1 MTTMVSPLAR
11 LREIELW
18 YVSAMRDA
26 TVPRSQVGDAGEQH
40 PEVGSMRPTHQNT
53 PSTGV
58 RQGRAARRSPA
69 EPLSVV
75 HAAAL
80 YQPVP
85 PVGCDDDGYPYEDS
99 ATVDNSDHNVVAG
112 YIKYVVGDR
121 YGDRDDVF
129 VDADLGLYFE
139 QGNRSALVAPDVLVA
154 LGVEGGSRN
163 SYKIWEEGKPPDL
176 VVEVLSDRTW
186 RKDLRD
192 KPDLYEALGIAE
204 YWSFDQHR
212 LSDDPPLLVRRLD
225 NGSYRVEGDGL
236 TGHSAILG
244 LGIRVDGTLLR
255 LHDPAT
261 GLDLPYYNEA
271 VAMYRQAEGD
281 AMAEAEAREAAEN
294 RAALAERRIAELEEQ
309 LRRSKEV

>member
-18 YVSAMRDA
+18 YVSAMRNA
-26 TVPRSQVGDAGEQH
+26 TVPRSQVGDAGDH
-40 PEVGSMRPTHQNT
+40 SEVSPMRRSQQNT
-53 PSTGV
+53 PSSGV
-58 RQGRAARRSPA
+58 RQSRPARRPPA
-69 EPLSVV
+69 KPLSVV

-129 VDADLGLYFE
+129 VDIDIGLYFE

-192 KPDLYEALGIAE
+192 KPGLYEALGIAE

-212 LSDDPPLLVRRLD
+212 VSNDPPLRVRRLA
-225 NGSYRVEGDGL
+225 NGAYHVEGDGM
-236 TGHSAILG
+236 TGHSAVLG
-244 LGIRVDGTLLR
+244 LDIRVEGTLLR

-271 VAMYRQAEGD
+271 AAMYRQAQVRAAAEG
-281 AMAEAEAREAAEN
+281 EAREA
-294 RAALAERRIAELEEQ
+294 AERRIAELEEQ
-309 LRRSKEV
+309 LRRSKEA

>member
-18 YVSAMRDA
+18 YVSAMRNA
-26 TVPRSQVGDAGEQH
+26 TVPRSLVGDADEQ
-40 PEVGSMRPTHQNT
+40 PAEVSSMRRTQQNT
-53 PSTGV
+53 PSAGV
-58 RQGRAARRSPA
+58 RRSRPARRPPA

-75 HAAAL
+75 HAGAL
-80 YQPVP
+80 YRPVP

-99 ATVDNSDHNVVAG
+99 ATVDNSDHNVVSG
-112 YIKYVVGDR
+112 YIKYVVGVR

-163 SYKIWEEGKPPDL
+163 SYKIWEEDKPPDL

-192 KPDLYEALGIAE
+192 KPGLYEALGIAE

-212 LSDDPPLLVRRLD
+212 VSDDPPLLVRRLK
-225 NGSYRVEGDGL
+225 NGRYHAEGDGM

-244 LGIRVDGTLLR
+244 VDIRVEGILLR

-271 VAMYRQAEGD
+271 VAMYRQAQVHATAEG
-281 AMAEAEAREAAEN
+281 EARQAAEQ
-294 RAALAERRIAELEEQ
+294 RIAELEEQ
-309 LRRSKEV
+309 LHRSKDA

>member
-11 LREIELW
+11 CREIVLW
-18 YVSAMRDA
+18 YVSAMRNA
-26 TVPRSQVGDAGEQH
+26 TVPRSLVGDAGEQH
-40 PEVGSMRPTHQNT
+40 AEVNPMRPSHQNT

-58 RQGRAARRSPA
+58 RPRDPARGSPA

-85 PVGCDDDGYPYEDS
+85 PVGCDDDGYPCDDS
-99 ATVDNSDHNVVAG
+99 AMVDNSDHNLVSG
-112 YIKYVVGDR
+112 YIKYVVGAR
-121 YGDRDDVF
+121 YADRDDVF
-129 VDADLGLYFE
+129 ADADLGLYFE

-154 LGVEGGSRN
+154 FGVEGGSRM

-176 VVEVLSDRTW
+176 VVEVLSHRTW

-192 KPDLYEALGIAE
+192 KPGLYEALGIAE

-212 LSDDPPLLVRRLD
+212 VSDEPPLVVRRLE
-225 NGSYRVEGDGL
+225 NGSYHVEGDGM

-244 LGIRVDGTLLR
+244 LDIRVEGTLLR
-255 LHDPAT
+255 LHDPET
-261 GLDLPYYNEA
+261 GLDLPDYNEA
-271 VAMYRQAEGD
+271 VAMYRQAQSQI
-281 AMAEAEAREAAEN
+281 AEEEEARQAAEQ
-294 RAALAERRIAELEEQ
+294 RIAELEEQ
-309 LRRSKEV
+309 LRRSKGA

>member
-1 MTTMVSPLAR
+1 
-11 LREIELW
+11 
-18 YVSAMRDA
+18 
-26 TVPRSQVGDAGEQH
+26 
-40 PEVGSMRPTHQNT
+40 MRPTHQNT

-58 RQGRAARRSPA
+58 RQGSPARRSPA

-129 VDADLGLYFE
+129 VDVDLGLYFE
-139 QGNRSALVAPDVLVA
+139 QGNRSALVVPDVLVA
-154 LGVEGGSRN
+154 FGVEGGSRN

-176 VVEVLSDRTW
+176 VVEVLSDRAW
-186 RKDLRD
+186 RKDLRA
-192 KPDLYEALGIAE
+192 KPGLYEALGIAE

-212 LSDDPPLLVRRLD
+212 ISNDPPLLVRRLV
-225 NGSYRVEGDGL
+225 NGTYHVEGDGM
-236 TGHSAILG
+236 TGHSAVLG
-244 LGIRVDGTLLR
+244 LDIRVEGTLLR

-271 VAMYRQAEGD
+271 VAMYRQAQVRAAAEG
-281 AMAEAEAREAAEN
+281 EARQAAEQ
-294 RAALAERRIAELEEQ
+294 RIAELEEQ
-309 LRRSKEV
+309 LRRSKGA

>member
-1 MTTMVSPLAR
+1 
-11 LREIELW
+11 
-18 YVSAMRDA
+18 
-26 TVPRSQVGDAGEQH
+26 
-40 PEVGSMRPTHQNT
+40 MRPTHPNT

-58 RQGRAARRSPA
+58 RQGSPARRSPA

-85 PVGCDDDGYPYEDS
+85 PVGCDDDGYPFEDS
-99 ATVDNSDHNVVAG
+99 ATVDNSDHHVVSG
-112 YIKYVVGDR
+112 YIKYVLGER
-121 YGDRDDVF
+121 YGDRDDIF
-129 VDADLGLYFE
+129 VDADLGLHFE

-154 LGVEGGSRN
+154 FGVEGGSRN

-186 RKDLRD
+186 RKDLRT
-192 KPDLYEALGIAE
+192 KPGLYEALGIAE

-212 LSDDPPLLVRRLD
+212 VSNDPPLLLRRLV
-225 NGSYRVEGDGL
+225 NGTYHVEGDGM
-236 TGHSAILG
+236 TGHSPILG
-244 LGIRVDGTLLR
+244 LDIRVEGILLR

-271 VAMYRQAEGD
+271 VAMYRHAQVRAAAEG
-281 AMAEAEAREAAEN
+281 EARQAAEQ
-294 RAALAERRIAELEEQ
+294 RIAELEEQ
-309 LRRSKEV
+309 LRRSKGV